1 MAISNYTALSK
12 NHALL
17 AKLFMNSLE
26 GVLLVDQKMQVIFL
40 NLSASALIGYHI
52 HHNNRINLQS
62 ICTKESAQQL
72 QSILDEIYAAPA
84 QAKNVKLQILHSTG
98 HEVSID
104 CAFTNLLQDEDV
116 QAITVHFVAATAIE
130 VVKTLAEDQLYKM
143 AWFESVVTNI
153 KDAVVITE
161 VSYHPPSSKI
171 IYVNAAFTAMTGYTL
186 SEVIGKSPRFLQGP
200 NTAQSEI
207 DRLSEC
213 MSRWES
219 CEITIVN
226 YKKNGEEFW
235 VDLSISP
242 MADHE
247 GNYTHWIAIERDVTA
262 QKELEHLLQS
272 ATHLAGIGGWDYD
285 IVHDKISC
293 SAVTKQI
300 FELNEE
306 DDLPKLAHLANFL
319 KSGKELELCCQQ
331 LNKTMLDGAPFD
343 FELEIL
349 TARNKLRWVRIIGKA
364 EFNGVNCTHIRGSFQ
379 DIDARKKSEQ
389 LALSTMKEKIE
400 ILESIGDAF
409 FALDLNWRV
418 TYWNG
423 NAELLLNRTKAEML
437 GQNLWDVYADTIGSD
452 FYVKYHWAVQNQEKV
467 HFEAYYETLQTWY
480 EISAYPSTN
489 GLSVYFKDITQRKF
503 GEQKLIDSEKRY
515 SDLFQLSPIP
525 KWVFDIDTFKFL
537 AVNKAAV
544 KHYGYSSKEFLK
556 MTIFD
561 IRPEDEY
568 ERTRSLIYKQNK
580 NKLYTAKGLF
590 THKKK
595 NGELIRVEIR
605 STIISFK
612 GRPAKIVIADDVT
625 EQERYVLAIEKQNQ
639 KLKEVSWIQS
649 HIFRAPLA
657 RIQGLVSIVENS
669 ANQAEQKWVLE
680 KISASADELDG
691 IIKEITAKTK
701 IDK

>member
-1 MAISNYTALSK
+1 MAISNYTNLSK

-26 GVLLVDQKMQVIFL
+26 GMMLVDQKMQVIFL
-40 NLSASALIGYHI
+40 NSSATALIGYILSNQHF
-52 HHNNRINLQS
+52 NLLS
-62 ICTKESAQQL
+62 ICAKESAQQL
-72 QSILDEIYAAPA
+72 QSTLDEVYAAPA
-84 QAKNVKLQILHSTG
+84 QAKKVKLQILHLSG

-104 CAFTNLLQDEDV
+104 CTLINLLQDEDV
-116 QAITVHFVAATAIE
+116 QAITVHFAAAKAVE
-130 VVKTLAEDQLYKM
+130 AVKTLAEDQLYKM
-143 AWFESVVTNI
+143 VWFESVVTNI

-161 VSYHPPSSKI
+161 VSYNPPSSKI

-242 MADHE
+242 MADHQ

-262 QKELEHLLQS
+262 QKELENLLQS

-285 IVHDKISC
+285 YVHDKISC
-293 SAVTKQI
+293 STVTRQI
-300 FELNEE
+300 FEFNEE
-306 DDLPKLAHLANFL
+306 DEIPTIANLSNFF
-319 KSGKELELCCQQ
+319 KDKDA
-331 LNKTMLDGAPFD
+331 LNDCYQNLQKTMHDGEPFD

-349 TARNKLRWVRIIGKA
+349 TTKNNVRWVRVIGKA
-364 EFNGVNCTHIRGSFQ
+364 EFNGSACTRIRGSFQ
-379 DIDARKKSEQ
+379 DIDARKRSEL
-389 LALSTMKEKIE
+389 LALATMREKIE

-409 FALDLNWRV
+409 FALDVNWNV

-423 NAELLLNRTKAEML
+423 RAELLLHKTRAEIL
-437 GQNLWDVYADTIGSD
+437 GQNLWDVYADTIETD
-452 FYVKYHWAVQNQEKV
+452 FYEKYHWAVNNQQEV
-467 HFEAYYETLQTWY
+467 HFEAFYEALQTWY
-480 EISAYPSTN
+480 EISAYPSAN
-489 GLSVYFKDITQRKF
+489 GLSVYFKDITQRKIN
-503 GEQKLIDSEKRY
+503 EKEIIDSEKRY

-525 KWVFDIDTFKFL
+525 KWVFDMDTFKFL
-537 AVNKAAV
+537 AVNRAAV
-544 KHYGYSSKEFLK
+544 KHYGYSLKEFLK
-556 MTIFD
+556 MSIFD
-561 IRPEDEY
+561 IRPEEEFD
-568 ERTRSLIYKQNK
+568 RTKNLIHKQNRG
-580 NKLYTAKGLF
+580 NRFTSKGLF

-605 STIISFK
+605 STTILFK

-625 EQERYVLAIEKQNQ
+625 EQEKYVLAIEKQNQ

-657 RIQGLVSIVENS
+657 RIQGLVSIVESS

-680 KISASADELDG
+680 KISSSADELDG

>member
-1 MAISNYTALSK
+1 M
-12 NHALL
+12 H
-17 AKLFMNSLE
+17 SLE
-26 GVLLVDQKMQVIFL
+26 GVMLIDQKMQVIFL
-40 NLSASALIGYHI
+40 NLSATALIGYQI
-52 HHNNRINLQS
+52 INNQQINLLS
-62 ICTKESAQQL
+62 ICTQESAQQL
-72 QSILDEIYAAPA
+72 QSVLDEIYAAPA
-84 QAKNVKLQILHSTG
+84 QAKKIKLQILHLTG
-98 HEVSID
+98 TEVSLD
-104 CAFTNLLQDEDV
+104 CTFTNLLQDDDV
-116 QAITVHFVAATAIE
+116 QAITVNFVAAPAVETI
-130 VVKTLAEDQLYKM
+130 KTLAEDQLHKM

-161 VSYHPPSSKI
+161 VSYNPPSSKI
-171 IYVNAAFTAMTGYTL
+171 IYVNAAFTAMTGYIL
-186 SEVIGKSPRFLQGP
+186 SEVIGKSPRFLQGA

-242 MADHE
+242 MADHQ

-262 QKELEHLLQS
+262 QKELENLLQS
-272 ATHLAGIGGWDYD
+272 ATSLAGIGAWDYD
-285 IVHDKISC
+285 CVHDKINC
-293 SAVTKQI
+293 STVSKQI
-300 FELNEE
+300 FELGED
-306 DDLPKLAHLANFL
+306 DDLPTVAQLSNFL
-319 KSGKELELCCQQ
+319 KNSDELNECKQYLS
-331 LNKTMLDGAPFD
+331 KTIYDGEPFD

-349 TARNKLRWVRIIGKA
+349 TAKNNLRWVRVIGKA
-364 EFNGVNCTHIRGSFQ
+364 EFSGSACTRIRGSFQ
-379 DIDARKKSEQ
+379 DIDARKRSEL
-389 LALSTMKEKIE
+389 LALATMREKVE

-409 FALDLNWRV
+409 FALDVNWKV

-423 NAELLLNRTKAEML
+423 KAEFLLHKTRAEML
-437 GQNLWDVYADTIGSD
+437 GQNLWDVYAETIWTD
-452 FYVKYHWAVQNQEKV
+452 FYEKYHWAVKNQQEV
-467 HFEAYYETLQTWY
+467 HFEAFYETLQAWY
-480 EISAYPSTN
+480 EISAYPSSN
-489 GLSVYFKDITQRKF
+489 GLSVYFKDITQRKIS
-503 GEQKLIDSEKRY
+503 EKELIDSEKRY

-525 KWVFDIDTFKFL
+525 KWVFDMDTFKFL

-544 KHYGYSSKEFLK
+544 KHYGYSLKEFLK

-561 IRPEDEY
+561 VRPEEEF
-568 ERTRSLIYKQNK
+568 ERTRTLIYKQNK

-590 THKKK
+590 THQKK

-605 STIISFK
+605 STTILFK

-625 EQERYVLAIEKQNQ
+625 EQEKYVMAIEKQNQ

-669 ANQAEQKWVLE
+669 ANNAEQKWVLE
-680 KISASADELDG
+680 KISSSADELDS

>member
-1 MAISNYTALSK
+1 MAISKYTTLSK
-12 NHALL
+12 NPALL

-26 GVLLVDQKMQVIFL
+26 GVMLVDQKMQVIFL
-40 NLSASALIGYHI
+40 NSSATALIGHQI
-52 HHNNRINLQS
+52 INNQQINLLS
-62 ICTKESAQQL
+62 ICTKESAAQL
-72 QSILDEIYAAPA
+72 QSVLDEIYIAPA
-84 QAKNVKLQILHSTG
+84 QAKKIKLQILHLTG
-98 HEVSID
+98 PEVSID
-104 CAFTNLLQDEDV
+104 CTLTNLLQDDDV
-116 QAITVHFVAATAIE
+116 QAIIVNFEAVTAVE
-130 VVKTLAEDQLYKM
+130 TVKTLAEDQLYKM

-161 VSYHPPSSKI
+161 VSYNPPSSKI

-186 SEVIGKSPRFLQGP
+186 SEVIGKSPRFLQGA

-242 MADHE
+242 MADHQ
-247 GNYTHWIAIERDVTA
+247 GNYTHWIAIERDVTV
-262 QKELEHLLQS
+262 QKELENLLQS
-272 ATHLAGIGGWDYD
+272 ATSLAGIGGWDYD
-285 IVHDKISC
+285 FIQQKLSC
-293 SAVTKQI
+293 SLITRQI
-300 FELNEE
+300 FEISEEEELPSIHEICKFFQNEE
-306 DDLPKLAHLANFL
+306 QKRDFY
-319 KSGKELELCCQQ
+319 QQ
-331 LNKTMLDGAPFD
+331 IDTPMLNHEPFD
-343 FELEIL
+343 FEIEMI
-349 TARNKLRWVRIIGKA
+349 TNKGNHRWVRIVGKG
-364 EFNGVNCTHIRGSFQ
+364 EFDGKDCTRIRGSFQ
-379 DIDARKKSEQ
+379 DIDSRKRSELQ
-389 LALSTMKEKIE
+389 LLDAMSEKVE

-409 FALDLNWRV
+409 IALDLNWKV
-418 TYWNG
+418 SYWNG
-423 NAELLLNRTKAEML
+423 KAELLLGKTKEEML
-437 GQNLWDVYADTIGSD
+437 GRNIWEVYEDAIPTA
-452 FYVKYHWAVQNQEKV
+452 FYENYHWAMANQKEV
-467 HFEAYYETLQTWY
+467 HFEAFYDTIQIWFEV
-480 EISAYPSTN
+480 SAYPSLH
-489 GLSVYFKDITQRKF
+489 GLAVYFKDITQRKKA
-503 GEQKLIDSEKRY
+503 EQEIIESEKRY

-525 KWVFDIDTFKFL
+525 KWVFDMDTHKFL

-544 KHYGYSSKEFLK
+544 KHYGYSLKEFLK

-561 IRPEDEY
+561 IRPEEEF
-568 ERTRSLIYKQNK
+568 ERTRNLIYKQNK

-590 THKKK
+590 THQKK
-595 NGELIRVEIR
+595 NGEQIRVEIR
-605 STIISFK
+605 STTILFK

-625 EQERYVLAIEKQNQ
+625 EQEKYVMAIEKQNQ

-669 ANQAEQKWVLE
+669 ANKAEQKWVLE
-680 KISASADELDG
+680 KISSSADELDG

>member
-1 MAISNYTALSK
+1 M
-12 NHALL
+12 H
-17 AKLFMNSLE
+17 SLE
-26 GVLLVDQKMQVIFL
+26 GVMLIDQKMQVIFL
-40 NLSASALIGYHI
+40 NLSATALIGYQI
-52 HHNNRINLQS
+52 INNQQINLLS
-62 ICTKESAQQL
+62 IRTQESAQQL
-72 QSILDEIYAAPA
+72 QSVLDEIYAAPA
-84 QAKNVKLQILHSTG
+84 QAKKIKLQILHLTG
-98 HEVSID
+98 NEVSLD
-104 CAFTNLLQDEDV
+104 CTFTNLLQDDDV
-116 QAITVHFVAATAIE
+116 QAITVHFVAAPAVETI
-130 VVKTLAEDQLYKM
+130 KTLAEDQLHKM

-161 VSYHPPSSKI
+161 VSYNPPSSKI
-171 IYVNAAFTAMTGYTL
+171 IYVNAAFTAMTGYIL
-186 SEVIGKSPRFLQGP
+186 SEVIGKSPRFLQGA

-242 MADHE
+242 MADHQ

-262 QKELEHLLQS
+262 QKELENLLQS

-285 IVHDKISC
+285 YVHDKISC
-293 SAVTKQI
+293 STVTKQI

-306 DDLPKLAHLANFL
+306 DEIPTIANLSSFFKNKNELKDCYQKL
-319 KSGKELELCCQQ
+319 Q
-331 LNKTMLDGAPFD
+331 KTMHDGEPFD

-349 TARNKLRWVRIIGKA
+349 TAKNNIRWVRIIGKA
-364 EFNGVNCTHIRGSFQ
+364 EFNGSASTRIRGSFQ
-379 DIDARKKSEQ
+379 DIDARKRSEL
-389 LALSTMKEKIE
+389 LALATMREKIE

-409 FALDLNWRV
+409 FALDVNWNV

-423 NAELLLNRTKAEML
+423 RAELLLHKTRAEIL
-437 GQNLWDVYADTIGSD
+437 GQNLWDVYEETIGTD
-452 FYVKYHWAVQNQEKV
+452 FYEKYHWAVKNQQEV
-467 HFEAYYETLQTWY
+467 HFEAFYETLKAWY
-480 EISAYPSTN
+480 EISAYPSAN
-489 GLSVYFKDITQRKF
+489 GLSVYFKDITQRKIS
-503 GEQKLIDSEKRY
+503 EKEIIDSEKRY

-525 KWVFDIDTFKFL
+525 KWVFDMDTFKFL

-544 KHYGYSSKEFLK
+544 KHYGYSLKEFLK

-561 IRPEDEY
+561 IRPEEEF
-568 ERTRSLIYKQNK
+568 ERTRTLIYKQNK

-590 THKKK
+590 THQKK

-605 STIISFK
+605 STTILFK

-625 EQERYVLAIEKQNQ
+625 EQEKYVLAIEKQNQ

-669 ANQAEQKWVLE
+669 ANNAEQKWVLE
-680 KISASADELDG
+680 KISSSADELDS